1 MDTIQIRLV
10 QDSFKSVALIADEAA
25 ALFYGRLF
33 ELDPQLRK
41 LFKSDVKEQGRKL
54 MTMIGMAVRGLD
66 NISALVPVVENL
78 GRRHVAYGVK
88 PAHFE
93 TVGAALLWTLKQ
105 GLGSAFTS
113 EVESAWTETYV
124 LLANAMKQAAFQ
136 VSANGM
142 AAHAPASLSVAPA
155 V

>member
-1 MDTIQIRLV
+1 MDKIQVRLV
-10 QDSFKSVALIADEAA
+10 QESFKSVALIPEEAA

-41 LFKSDVKEQGRKL
+41 LFKSDIKEQGRKL

-66 NISALVPVVENL
+66 NIAALVPVVESL
-78 GRRHVAYGVK
+78 GRRHATYGVL
-88 PAHFE
+88 PGHFD

-105 GLGSAFTS
+105 GLGPAFTS
-113 EVESAWTETYV
+113 EVESAWAETYT
-124 LLANAMKQAAFQ
+124 LLANTMKEA
-136 VSANGM
+136 
-142 AAHAPASLSVAPA
+142 VAIP